1 MTGASLA
8 KCQSLLHYIFLSF
21 VGVCV
26 SVCVWAHTHFPPQDV
41 CLPVVVTGLKKR
53 GCTQGKLEK
62 MTS

>member
-26 SVCVWAHTHFPPQDV
+26 SVCVGAHSFSPTG
-41 CLPVVVTGLKKR
+41 CLSACGGDRLKEEGMHTGE
-53 GCTQGKLEK
+53 T
-62 MTS
+62 